1 MASEREKAI
10 SAVHHAGRAI
20 VNDATKASKNYGGSE
35 DAAWTRI
42 HNDRMR
48 TASRGAAILKR
59 IDAGVKTTSKTVN
72 KLYRPAERDNF

>member
-1 MASEREKAI
+1 MATERQKAI
-10 SAVHHAGRAI
+10 SAVHRSGAAI
-20 VNDATKASKNYGGSE
+20 VNDAVKASKNYGGSE

-59 IDAGVKTTSKTVN
+59 IDAGVTPKTKTVD
-72 KLYRPAERDNF
+72 KLYRPSK